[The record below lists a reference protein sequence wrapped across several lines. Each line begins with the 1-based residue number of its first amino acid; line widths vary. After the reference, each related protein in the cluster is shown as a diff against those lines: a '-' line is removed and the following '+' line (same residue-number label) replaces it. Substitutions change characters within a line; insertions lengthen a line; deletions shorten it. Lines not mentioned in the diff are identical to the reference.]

1 MQQNR
6 GTALLDDAL
15 DLARQEMNAL
25 DDGRYEDAVDL
36 ANRRSSVT
44 ATAWQCY
51 EPAHREDYRVRII
64 RLNDLQK
71 SLTATAQRMYSEVR
85 ASLSRSRDET
95 RRMRGYRLAVG
106 QALQ

>member
-1 MQQNR
+1 MQLNR

-36 ANRRSSVT
+36 ATKRSHMT

-51 EPAHREDYRVRII
+51 EPDQREDYRVRII
-64 RLNDLQK
+64 KLNDFQK
-71 SLTATAQRMYSEVR
+71 SLTATAQRLYNEVR
-85 ASLSRSRDET
+85 ASLSRSRSEK
-95 RRMRGYRLAVG
+95 RRMHGYRMAVG